1 MARLYFE
8 PVCSLKRVQQC
19 LPVLKSFCPLGLLFF
34 VNTPAFAADFIHLK
48 CVNTVTAT
56 FTEVQT
62 QETLNQE
69 TKKDIVFLKIDVE
82 KGRFMSHHD
91 KEWDDAMTQEGMLIA
106 SVEKRQNGLEV
117 EGDLR
122 IRFDPVGTLKST
134 MTFSGLGI
142 STDVDIDGRCEKVN
156 ASLFDQAR

>member
-1 MARLYFE
+1 M
-8 PVCSLKRVQQC
+8 
-19 LPVLKSFCPLGLLFF
+19 LKSFCPLGLLFF
-34 VNTPAFAADFIHLK
+34 VTAPAFAADFIHLK

-56 FTEVQT
+56 FTEIQT

-69 TKKDIVFLKIDVE
+69 TKEDIVFLKIDVD
-82 KGRFMSHHD
+82 KGRFMSHQD
-91 KEWDDAMTQEGMLIA
+91 KEWDDAMIQQGLLIA

-122 IRFDPVGTLKST
+122 IRFDPVGALKST
-134 MTFSGLGI
+134 MAFSSWMI